1 MNFRKFQTII
11 LNNKKNKDLVNEKLK
26 EFYNEANMENEDDL
40 LDIMQIARTV
50 INKNGYLLAEIPFK
64 DIEIGAICFGGDGS
78 KYVLLNSALPRV
90 NVNFSLCHEIY
101 HILYQDHPFKEPIE
115 LYMNENYYDH
125 KEEILAN
132 HFAAALM
139 MPELKFIKMFNKFE
153 QESEKGKS
161 ELQTI
166 VKLMNYFAAPYMAV
180 LIRCYE
186 LELLKDG
193 ESLKML
199 LSITPEQISNE
210 FDKLWLNMELLKES
224 KNDDFEK
231 LLALVN
237 KKGEYL
243 VSRELMDKTEL
254 ARIEN
259 NMRSLYQEIR
269 G

>member
-1 MNFRKFQTII
+1 VDFKKFQKII
-11 LNNKKNKDLVNEKLK
+11 SNNKRNKELVNKKLK

-50 INKNGYLLAEIPFK
+50 ISKNGYLIAEIPFK
-64 DIEIGAICFGGDGS
+64 DIEIGAICFSGDGS

-101 HILYQDHPFKEPIE
+101 HVLYQHHPFKESIE

-125 KEEILAN
+125 EEEMIAN
-132 HFAAALM
+132 HFAASLM
-139 MPELKFIKMFNKFE
+139 MPESKFIKMFNKFE
-153 QESEKGKS
+153 QESEGNES
-161 ELQTI
+161 ELQVI
-166 VKLMNYFAAPYMAV
+166 VKLMNYFTAPYIAV

-186 LELLKDG
+186 LELFKDG
-193 ESLKML
+193 DSLKRL
-199 LSITPEQISNE
+199 LNIAREQISDE
-210 FDKLWLNMELLKES
+210 FDMLWLNTELLKAS

-231 LLALVN
+231 LLELVN

-243 VSRELMDKTEL
+243 VSRELMRKTEL
-254 ARIEN
+254 ERIKN
-259 NMRSLYQEIR
+259 NMKRLYQEIR

>member
-1 MNFRKFQTII
+1 MDFKKFRKII
-11 LNNKKNKDLVNEKLK
+11 SNNKKNKDLVNRKLK

-40 LDIMQIARTV
+40 LDIMQISRAV
-50 INKNGYLLAEIPFK
+50 ISKNGYLLAEIPFK
-64 DIEIGAICFGGDGS
+64 DIEIGAICFSGDGS
-78 KYVLLNSALPRV
+78 KYVLLNSSLPRV

-101 HILYQDHPFKEPIE
+101 HILYQYHSFKESAE

-125 KEEILAN
+125 EEEMIAN
-132 HFAAALM
+132 HFASCLM
-139 MPELKFIKMFNKFE
+139 MPESKFIKMFNKFE
-153 QESEKGKS
+153 QESEESKS
-161 ELQTI
+161 EIQTI
-166 VKLMNYFAAPYMAV
+166 VKLMNYFTAPYMAV

-193 ESLKML
+193 GSLKKL
-199 LSITPEQISNE
+199 LNTTGEQISVE
-210 FDKLWLNMELLKES
+210 FDMLWLNTELLKGS

-243 VSRELMDKTEL
+243 VSRELMRKTEL
-254 ARIEN
+254 ERIKN
-259 NMRSLYQEIR
+259 NMRKLYQEIR

>member
-1 MNFRKFQTII
+1 MDFKKFQTII
-11 LNNKKNKDLVNEKLK
+11 SNSKKNKDSVNEKLK
-26 EFYNEANMENEDDL
+26 EFYNEANMENKDDL
-40 LDIMQIARTV
+40 LNIMQIARAV
-50 INKNGYLLAEIPFK
+50 INKKGYLLAEIPFK
-64 DIEIGAICFGGDGS
+64 DNEIGAICFSGDGS
-78 KYVLLNSALPRV
+78 KYVLLNSTLPRV

-101 HILYQDHPFKEPIE
+101 HILYQCHPFEESVE

-125 KEEILAN
+125 EDEIIAN

-139 MPELKFIKMFNKFE
+139 MPELKFIKMFHKFE
-153 QESEKGKS
+153 QEAEEDKF

-166 VKLMNYFAAPYMAV
+166 VNLMNYFSAPYMAV

-193 ESLKML
+193 NSLKML
-199 LSITPEQISNE
+199 LSITSEQIRDQ
-210 FDKLWLNMELLKES
+210 FDKLWLNMELLKGS

-231 LLALVN
+231 LLVLVN

-243 VSRELMDKTEL
+243 ISRELMGKTEL
-254 ARIEN
+254 EKIEN
-259 NMRSLYQEIR
+259 NLRKLYQEIR